1 MVFSQKLQNSEKN
14 LLRKNLYNI
23 ASFTIL
29 FYNIVGGS
37 FEE

>member
-14 LLRKNLYNI
+14 LLRKNLKNI
-23 ASFTIL
+23 ASFTL
-29 FYNIVGGS
+29 LYYYVGGS

>member
-23 ASFTIL
+23 AIVL
-29 FYNIVGGS
+29 QYYYVGGS